1 MAKEIQDTLV
11 PVRDN
16 QLVYRT
22 EFENIYDI
30 ISFHKKRAMKA
41 VHNESLLM
49 LWEVGGYVSG
59 RLKQSAWGDG
69 VVRMLADY
77 IRTRS
82 PKAKGW
88 SYRTLYK
95 MVQFYDTY
103 STASFNSLVEH
114 YGMQHYLEDSSQ
126 NNVSEIVPSEM
137 AQINEDAI
145 VQFEMAQILSV
156 LLATGW
162 TNHQIIL
169 NRCKSDEQRL
179 FYILYAGCESLEN
192 KELVRMIQTD
202 AMSSVLK
209 ARFIFTKRNAE
220 E

>member
-1 MAKEIQDTLV
+1 MAKKKTDILV
-11 PVRDN
+11 SVIDS
-16 QLVYRT
+16 QLVYRS

-49 LWEVGGYVSG
+49 LWEVGGYVSS

-114 YGMQHYLEDSSQ
+114 YGMQHYLSATTSNDALE
-126 NNVSEIVPSEM
+126 NVPIEM
-137 AQINEDAI
+137 AQIKGNTI
-145 VQFEMAQILSV
+145 VPFEMAQFWEARIF
-156 LLATGW
+156 
-162 TNHQIIL
+162 NP
-169 NRCKSDEQRL
+169 KS
-179 FYILYAGCESLEN
+179 
-192 KELVRMIQTD
+192 
-202 AMSSVLK
+202 
-209 ARFIFTKRNAE
+209 
-220 E
+220 

>member
-1 MAKEIQDTLV
+1 MAKKKQDILV
-11 PVRDN
+11 PVSESPLTF
-16 QLVYRT
+16 QT
-22 EFENIYDI
+22 EFESIYDI

-77 IRTRS
+77 IRTRN
-82 PKAKGW
+82 PKVKGW

-103 STASFNSLVEH
+103 STVSFNSLVEH
-114 YGMQHYLEDSSQ
+114 YGMQHYLADVSS
-126 NNVSEIVPSEM
+126 NNVSENVPVELAQLPENEFVPNGL
-137 AQINEDAI
+137 AQIP
-145 VQFEMAQILSV
+145 SV

-162 TNHQIIL
+162 SNHQLIMSK
-169 NRCKSDEQRL
+169 CKTDEQRPL
-179 FYILYAGCESLEN
+179 QRCRHGGRSLCP
-192 KELVRMIQTD
+192 KP
-202 AMSSVLK
+202 
-209 ARFIFTKRNAE
+209 
-220 E
+220 